1 MLIKNLVLGSARL
14 FHLLALGAVAILG
27 VVALAYTVACA
38 LGVAPWLTMSA
49 SFGEVTYANFGQWL
63 QIGATALLLAMAF
76 FLPTSARIAALEHSH
91 RRFEM
96 TMDDVARAYHLA
108 HTADRAG
115 LFSLSS
121 EFDAVRERL
130 AYLRDHPDLEQL
142 EPQVLEVAAQMSQQ
156 ARHLS
161 DVYSDEKVARAK
173 AFLQQ
178 RQEEV
183 EAQQERIVEALH
195 VTSQIRTWAQQVDV
209 EESIVASQLSQLD
222 EKLQAALPQLG
233 YHIERTTDD
242 DTDNV
247 VNLPA
252 KPAAE

>member
-1 MLIKNLVLGSARL
+1 MFIKSSVLGAARL
-14 FHLLALGAVAILG
+14 LHLIALAAVAVLG
-27 VVALAYTVACA
+27 TAALIYT
-38 LGVAPWLTMSA
+38 LLSTFGYAPWLSMTA
-49 SFGEVTYANFGQWL
+49 TFGAVTYDTAGQWL
-63 QIGATALLLAMAF
+63 QIGGTSLLCAMAF
-76 FLPTSARIAALEHSH
+76 FLPTSARVAALEHSH
-91 RRFEM
+91 RQFHM
-96 TMDDVARAYHLA
+96 SMDDVARAYHLA

-130 AYLRDHPDLEQL
+130 GYLRDHPDLEQL
-142 EPQVLEVAAQMSQQ
+142 EPDVLEVAAQMSQQ

-161 DVYSDEKVARAK
+161 EVYSDEKVTRAK

-178 RQEEV
+178 RQEEA
-183 EAQQERIVEALH
+183 ERQQERIVEALH

-209 EESIVASQLSQLD
+209 EESIVASQLAQLD
-222 EKLQAALPQLG
+222 EKLQAALPVLG
-233 YHIERTTDD
+233 YAMEHPDAAE
-242 DTDNV
+242 DNV

>member
-1 MLIKNLVLGSARL
+1 MFLKPFIVGSARF

-27 VVALAYTVACA
+27 TAALIYTLASA
-38 LGVAPWLTMSA
+38 FGLAPWLTMTA
-49 SFGEVTYANFGQWL
+49 SFGEVTYTNAGQWL
-63 QIGATALLLAMAF
+63 QITITALLLAMAF

-91 RRFEM
+91 RQFHISM
-96 TMDDVARAYHLA
+96 NDVAHAYHVA

-142 EPQVLEVAAQMSQQ
+142 EPDTLEVAAQMSQQ
-156 ARHLS
+156 ARQLA
-161 DVYSDEKVARAK
+161 DVYSDAKVARAK

-178 RQEEV
+178 RQEEA

-209 EESIVASQLSQLD
+209 EEAIVASQLSQLD
-222 EKLQAALPQLG
+222 EKLQAALPLLG
-233 YHIERTTDD
+233 YAMEHEDETETN
-242 DTDNV
+242 NV
-247 VNLPA
+247 VTLPA